1 MKNKNI
7 WNYILK
13 EKKYLFLITITGL
26 IYNVGLLAGPYFE
39 GQLAGCLVDIS
50 KNLKTANSMIQ
61 LSVIYI
67 CVILFVQFARFLK
80 RYFVREFGND
90 INRNLKMDVY
100 KHFVYDTSNNENAG
114 SIMTKAISDADACS
128 EGIRKFTT
136 EIFDTGIALISYIMM
151 LVLYDAKLTC
161 FVIIFPVISYLI
173 ANKLGPVVAKNASNA
188 KKSAERLNTST
199 LDRLHLAITYRI
211 YGEESNMHE
220 VYEKDLQDYE
230 DKTVRSNILET
241 ALKPLYE
248 IISMTGIVFIIY
260 FGSKRV
266 MNNLWDVAIFTTYIS
281 CFTKM
286 AVKSSKAAKLFNA
299 VQKAKVSWD
308 RIYPIIENDHEVKNR
323 KPIDVNTIEVS
334 NLSYAYDDRIIFSN
348 VSFQAKKGDII
359 GITGEIASGKSTL
372 GKVFLENSHYQGKI
386 LVNKK
391 QLKDIEKDYAVTSYM
406 GHNLELFD
414 DTIENNIKF
423 GKEVNI
429 LPVLDIASMKEEI
442 ETFPDGI
449 YTRLGE
455 GGIKLSGGQQSRIAL
470 VRTLYHA
477 RGIIVLDDPFS
488 ACDKNTEKEIYENIR
503 REYKDSIIFLIS
515 HRLSL
520 FDQMN
525 QILFIDNQSVEAGTH
540 QELLK
545 NNEKYKH
552 LYFLQTKEFL

>member
-61 LSVIYI
+61 LSVIYV
-67 CVILFVQFARFLK
+67 CVILLVQCTRFLK
-80 RYFVREFGND
+80 RYFVRKFGND

-100 KHFVYDTSNNENAG
+100 KHFVYDTSNDENAG

-161 FVIIFPVISYLI
+161 FVIIFQVISYLI

-188 KKSAERLNTST
+188 KKSAERLNAST

-241 ALKPLYE
+241 SLKPLYE

-266 MNNLWDVAIFTTYIS
+266 VNNLWDIAIFTTYIS

-308 RIYPIIENDHEVKNR
+308 RIYPIIDNDHEVKNR
-323 KPIDVNTIEVS
+323 KPFDVNTVEVC
-334 NLSYAYDDRIIFSN
+334 NLSYAYDDQVIFSN

-386 LVNKK
+386 LVNGKP
-391 QLKDIEKDYAVTSYM
+391 LKDIEKDYAVTSYM

-414 DTIENNIKF
+414 DTIENNIEF
-423 GKEVNI
+423 GKEGNI
-429 LPVLDIASMKEEI
+429 LPVLDIVSMKEEV
-442 ETFPDGI
+442 ENFSDGI
-449 YTRLGE
+449 YTKLKE

-470 VRTLYHA
+470 ARTLYHA

-503 REYKDSIIFLIS
+503 KEYKDSIIFLIS

-525 QILFIDNQSVEAGTH
+525 QVLFIDNQSVESGTRL
-540 QELLK
+540 ELLK
-545 NNEKYKH
+545 NNDKYKH
-552 LYFLQTKEFL
+552 LYFLQTKESL

>member
-61 LSVIYI
+61 LSVIYVCI
-67 CVILFVQFARFLK
+67 ILLVQCARFLK
-80 RYFVREFGND
+80 RYFVRKFGND

-161 FVIIFPVISYLI
+161 FVIIFQVISYLI

-188 KKSAERLNTST
+188 KKSAERLNAST

-241 ALKPLYE
+241 SLKPLYE

-266 MNNLWDVAIFTTYIS
+266 MNNLWDIAIFTTYIS

-308 RIYPIIENDHEVKNR
+308 RIYPIIDNDHEVKNR
-323 KPIDVNTIEVS
+323 KPFDVNTVEVC
-334 NLSYAYDDRIIFSN
+334 NLSYAYDDQVIFSN

-386 LVNKK
+386 LVNGK
-391 QLKDIEKDYAVTSYM
+391 QLKDIEKEYAVTSYM

-423 GKEVNI
+423 GKEGNI
-429 LPVLDIASMKEEI
+429 LPVLDIVCMKEEV
-442 ETFPDGI
+442 ENFSDSI
-449 YTRLGE
+449 YTKLKE

-470 VRTLYHA
+470 ARTLYHA

-503 REYKDSIIFLIS
+503 KEYKDSIIFLIS

-520 FDQMN
+520 FDQMD
-525 QILFIDNQSVEAGTH
+525 QILFIDNQSVESGTH
-540 QELLK
+540 LELLK
-545 NNEKYKH
+545 NNDKYKH
-552 LYFLQTKEFL
+552 LYFLQTKESL

>member
-248 IISMTGIVFIIY
+248 IISMTGILFIIY

-423 GKEVNI
+423 GKEGNI

>member
-7 WNYILK
+7 WKYILK

-61 LSVIYI
+61 LSVIYV
-67 CVILFVQFARFLK
+67 CVILLVQCARFLK
-80 RYFVREFGND
+80 RYFVRKFGND

-161 FVIIFPVISYLI
+161 FVIIFQVISYLI

-241 ALKPLYE
+241 SLKPLYE

-266 MNNLWDVAIFTTYIS
+266 VNNLWDIAIFTTYIS

-308 RIYPIIENDHEVKNR
+308 RIYPIIDNDHEVKNR
-323 KPIDVNTIEVS
+323 KPFDVNTVEVC
-334 NLSYAYDDRIIFSN
+334 NLSYAYDDQVIFSN

-423 GKEVNI
+423 GKEGNI
-429 LPVLDIASMKEEI
+429 LPVLDIASMKEEV

-470 VRTLYHA
+470 ARTLYHA

-552 LYFLQTKEFL
+552 LYFLQTKESL

>member
-61 LSVIYI
+61 LSVIYVCI
-67 CVILFVQFARFLK
+67 ILLVQCARFLK
-80 RYFVREFGND
+80 RYFVRKFGND

-100 KHFVYDTSNNENAG
+100 KHFVYDTSNDENAG

-188 KKSAERLNTST
+188 KKSAERLNAST

-230 DKTVRSNILET
+230 NKTVRSNILET
-241 ALKPLYE
+241 SLKPLYE

-266 MNNLWDVAIFTTYIS
+266 VNNLWDIAIFTTYIS

-308 RIYPIIENDHEVKNR
+308 RIYPIIDNDHEVKNR
-323 KPIDVNTIEVS
+323 KPFDVNTVEVC
-334 NLSYAYDDRIIFSN
+334 NLSYAYDDQVIFSN

-386 LVNKK
+386 LVNGKP
-391 QLKDIEKDYAVTSYM
+391 LKDIEKDYAVTSYM

-414 DTIENNIKF
+414 DTIENNIEF
-423 GKEVNI
+423 GKEGNI
-429 LPVLDIASMKEEI
+429 LPVLDIVSMKEEV
-442 ETFPDGI
+442 ENFSDGI
-449 YTRLGE
+449 YTKLKE

-470 VRTLYHA
+470 ARTLYHA
-477 RGIIVLDDPFS
+477 RGIIVLDDNFS

-503 REYKDSIIFLIS
+503 REYKESIIFLIS

-520 FDQMN
+520 FEQMD

-540 QELLK
+540 LELLK
-545 NNEKYKH
+545 NNDKYKH
-552 LYFLQTKEFL
+552 LYFLQTKECL

>member
-61 LSVIYI
+61 LSVIYVCI
-67 CVILFVQFARFLK
+67 ILLVQCARFLK
-80 RYFVREFGND
+80 RYFVRKFGND

-100 KHFVYDTSNNENAG
+100 KHFVYDTSNDENAG

-161 FVIIFPVISYLI
+161 FVIIFQVISYLI

-188 KKSAERLNTST
+188 KKSAERLNAST

-230 DKTVRSNILET
+230 NKTVRSNILET
-241 ALKPLYE
+241 SLKPLYE

-266 MNNLWDVAIFTTYIS
+266 VNNLWDIAIFTTYIS

-308 RIYPIIENDHEVKNR
+308 RIYPIIDNDHEVKNR
-323 KPIDVNTIEVS
+323 KPFDVNTVEVC
-334 NLSYAYDDRIIFSN
+334 NLSYAYDDQVIFSN

-386 LVNKK
+386 LVNGKP
-391 QLKDIEKDYAVTSYM
+391 LKDIEKDYAVTSYM

-414 DTIENNIKF
+414 DTIENNIEF
-423 GKEVNI
+423 GKEGNI
-429 LPVLDIASMKEEI
+429 LPVLDIVSMKEEV
-442 ETFPDGI
+442 ENFSDGI
-449 YTRLGE
+449 YTKLKE

-470 VRTLYHA
+470 ARTLYHA

-503 REYKDSIIFLIS
+503 KEYKDSIIFLIS

-520 FDQMN
+520 FDQMD
-525 QILFIDNQSVEAGTH
+525 QILFIDHQSVEAGTH
-540 QELLK
+540 LELLK
-545 NNEKYKH
+545 NNDKYKH
-552 LYFLQTKEFL
+552 LYFLQTKESL

>member
-50 KNLKTANSMIQ
+50 KNLKTAKSMIQ
-61 LSVIYI
+61 LSVIYVCI
-67 CVILFVQFARFLK
+67 ILLVQCARFLK
-80 RYFVREFGND
+80 RYFVRKFGND

-100 KHFVYDTSNNENAG
+100 KHFVYDTSNDENAG

-161 FVIIFPVISYLI
+161 FVIIFQVISYLI

-188 KKSAERLNTST
+188 KKSAERLNAST

-241 ALKPLYE
+241 SLKPLYE

-266 MNNLWDVAIFTTYIS
+266 VNNLWDIAIFTTYIS

-308 RIYPIIENDHEVKNR
+308 RIYPIIDNDHEVKNR
-323 KPIDVNTIEVS
+323 KPFDVNTVEVC
-334 NLSYAYDDRIIFSN
+334 NLSYAYDDQVIFSN

-386 LVNKK
+386 LVNGKP
-391 QLKDIEKDYAVTSYM
+391 LKDIEKDYAVTSYM

-414 DTIENNIKF
+414 DTIENNIEF
-423 GKEVNI
+423 GKEGNI
-429 LPVLDIASMKEEI
+429 LPVLDIVSMKEEV
-442 ETFPDGI
+442 ENFSDGI
-449 YTRLGE
+449 YTKLKE

-470 VRTLYHA
+470 ARTLYHA

-503 REYKDSIIFLIS
+503 KEYKDSIIFLIS

-520 FDQMN
+520 FDQMD

-540 QELLK
+540 LELLK
-545 NNEKYKH
+545 NNDKYKH
-552 LYFLQTKEFL
+552 LYFLQTKESL

>member
-188 KKSAERLNTST
+188 KKSAERLNAST

-230 DKTVRSNILET
+230 DKTVCSNILET
-241 ALKPLYE
+241 AIKPLYE

-286 AVKSSKAAKLFNA
+286 AVKSSKAAKLFNT

-423 GKEVNI
+423 GKEGNI

>member
-220 VYEKDLQDYE
+220 VYEKNLQDYE
-230 DKTVRSNILET
+230 DKTIRSNILET

-423 GKEVNI
+423 GKEGNI
-429 LPVLDIASMKEEI
+429 LPVLDIASMKEEV

-470 VRTLYHA
+470 ARTLYHA

-520 FDQMN
+520 FEQMD

-552 LYFLQTKEFL
+552 LYFLQTKESL

>member
-423 GKEVNI
+423 GKEGNI

-477 RGIIVLDDPFS
+477 RVIIVLDDPFS

>member
-248 IISMTGIVFIIY
+248 IISMTGIVFIMY

-423 GKEVNI
+423 GKEGNI

>member
-173 ANKLGPVVAKNASNA
+173 ANKLGPVVAKNAFNA
-188 KKSAERLNTST
+188 KKSAERLNAST

-230 DKTVRSNILET
+230 DKTVCSNILET
-241 ALKPLYE
+241 AIKPLYE

-286 AVKSSKAAKLFNA
+286 AIKSSKAAKLFNA

-308 RIYPIIENDHEVKNR
+308 RIYPIIDNDHEVKNR
-323 KPIDVNTIEVS
+323 KPFDVNTVEVC

-423 GKEVNI
+423 GKEGNI
-429 LPVLDIASMKEEI
+429 LPVLDIASMKEEV
-442 ETFPDGI
+442 ESFPDGI

-470 VRTLYHA
+470 ARTLYHA

-503 REYKDSIIFLIS
+503 REYKESIIFLIS

-552 LYFLQTKEFL
+552 LYFLQIKESL

>member
-1 MKNKNI
+1 MNNKNI

-188 KKSAERLNTST
+188 KKSAEQLNTST

-423 GKEVNI
+423 GKEGNI
-429 LPVLDIASMKEEI
+429 LPVLDIASMKEEV

-470 VRTLYHA
+470 ARTLYHA

-545 NNEKYKH
+545 NNEKDKH
-552 LYFLQTKEFL
+552 LYFLQTKESL

>member
-26 IYNVGLLAGPYFE
+26 IYNVGLLAGSYFE

-423 GKEVNI
+423 GKEGNI

>member
-80 RYFVREFGND
+80 RYFVREFVND

-423 GKEVNI
+423 GKEGNI
-429 LPVLDIASMKEEI
+429 LPVLDIASMKEEV

-470 VRTLYHA
+470 ARTLYHA

-503 REYKDSIIFLIS
+503 REYKESIIFLIS

-520 FDQMN
+520 FEQMD
-525 QILFIDNQSVEAGTH
+525 QILFIDNQSVETGTH

-552 LYFLQTKEFL
+552 LYFLQIKESL

>member
-61 LSVIYI
+61 LSVIYVCI
-67 CVILFVQFARFLK
+67 ILLVQCARFLK
-80 RYFVREFGND
+80 RYFVRKFGND

-100 KHFVYDTSNNENAG
+100 KHFVYDTSNDENAG

-161 FVIIFPVISYLI
+161 FVIIFQVISYLI

-188 KKSAERLNTST
+188 KKSAERLNAST

-241 ALKPLYE
+241 SLKPLYE

-266 MNNLWDVAIFTTYIS
+266 VNNLWDIAIFTTYIS

-308 RIYPIIENDHEVKNR
+308 RIYPIIDNDHEVKNR
-323 KPIDVNTIEVS
+323 KPFDVNTVEVC
-334 NLSYAYDDRIIFSN
+334 NLSYAYDDQVIFSN

-386 LVNKK
+386 LVNGKP
-391 QLKDIEKDYAVTSYM
+391 LKDIEKDYAVTSYM

-414 DTIENNIKF
+414 DTIENNIEF
-423 GKEVNI
+423 GKEGNI
-429 LPVLDIASMKEEI
+429 LPVLDIVSMKEEV
-442 ETFPDGI
+442 ENFSDGI
-449 YTRLGE
+449 YTKLKE

-470 VRTLYHA
+470 ARTLYHA

-503 REYKDSIIFLIS
+503 KEYKDSIIFLIS

-520 FDQMN
+520 FDQMD
-525 QILFIDNQSVEAGTH
+525 QILFIDHQSVEAGTH
-540 QELLK
+540 LELLK
-545 NNEKYKH
+545 NNDKYKH
-552 LYFLQTKEFL
+552 LYFLQTKESL

>member
-61 LSVIYI
+61 LSVIYV
-67 CVILFVQFARFLK
+67 CVILLVQCTRFLK
-80 RYFVREFGND
+80 RYFVRKFGND

-161 FVIIFPVISYLI
+161 FVIIFQVISYLI

-241 ALKPLYE
+241 SLKPLYE

-266 MNNLWDVAIFTTYIS
+266 VNNLWDIAIFTTYIS

-308 RIYPIIENDHEVKNR
+308 RIYPIIDNDHEVKNR
-323 KPIDVNTIEVS
+323 KPFDVNTVEVC
-334 NLSYAYDDRIIFSN
+334 NLSYAYDDQVIFSN

-386 LVNKK
+386 LVNGK
-391 QLKDIEKDYAVTSYM
+391 QLKDIEKEYAVTSYM

-423 GKEVNI
+423 GKEGNI
-429 LPVLDIASMKEEI
+429 LPVLDIVSMKEEV
-442 ETFPDGI
+442 ENFSDGI
-449 YTRLGE
+449 YTKLKE

-470 VRTLYHA
+470 ARTLYHA

-503 REYKDSIIFLIS
+503 KEYKDSIIFLIS

-525 QILFIDNQSVEAGTH
+525 QVLFIDNQSVESGTH
-540 QELLK
+540 LELLK
-545 NNEKYKH
+545 NNDKYKH
-552 LYFLQTKEFL
+552 LYFLQTKESL

>member
-173 ANKLGPVVAKNASNA
+173 ANKLGPVVAKNAFNA
-188 KKSAERLNTST
+188 KKSAERLNAST

-286 AVKSSKAAKLFNA
+286 AVKSSKAAKLFNT

-423 GKEVNI
+423 GKEGNI

>member
-13 EKKYLFLITITGL
+13 EKKYLFLIMITGL

-161 FVIIFPVISYLI
+161 FVIVFQIISYLI
-173 ANKLGPVVAKNASNA
+173 ANKLGPVVAKNTSNA
-188 KKSAERLNTST
+188 KKSAERLNAST

-308 RIYPIIENDHEVKNR
+308 RIYPIIENDHEVKYR
-323 KPIDVNTIEVS
+323 KLVDVNTIEVS

-423 GKEVNI
+423 GKEGNI
-429 LPVLDIASMKEEI
+429 LPVLDIASMKEEV
-442 ETFPDGI
+442 ESFPDGI

-470 VRTLYHA
+470 ARTLYHA

-552 LYFLQTKEFL
+552 LYFLQTKESL

>member
-61 LSVIYI
+61 LSVIYV
-67 CVILFVQFARFLK
+67 CVILLVQCTRFLK
-80 RYFVREFGND
+80 RYFVRKFGND

-100 KHFVYDTSNNENAG
+100 KHFVYDTSNDENAG

-161 FVIIFPVISYLI
+161 FVIIFQVISYLI

-188 KKSAERLNTST
+188 KKSAERLNAST

-241 ALKPLYE
+241 SLKPLYE

-266 MNNLWDVAIFTTYIS
+266 VNNLWDIAIFTTYIS

-308 RIYPIIENDHEVKNR
+308 RIYPIIDNDHEVKNR
-323 KPIDVNTIEVS
+323 KPFDVNTVEVC
-334 NLSYAYDDRIIFSN
+334 NLSYAYDDQVIFSN

-386 LVNKK
+386 LVNGKP
-391 QLKDIEKDYAVTSYM
+391 LKDIEKDYAVTSYM

-414 DTIENNIKF
+414 DTIENNIEF
-423 GKEVNI
+423 GKEGNI
-429 LPVLDIASMKEEI
+429 LPVLDIVSMKEEV
-442 ETFPDGI
+442 ENFSDGI
-449 YTRLGE
+449 YTKLKE

-470 VRTLYHA
+470 ARTLYHA

-503 REYKDSIIFLIS
+503 KEYKDSIIFLIS

-520 FDQMN
+520 FDQMD

-540 QELLK
+540 LELLK
-545 NNEKYKH
+545 NNDKYKH
-552 LYFLQTKEFL
+552 LYFLQTKESL